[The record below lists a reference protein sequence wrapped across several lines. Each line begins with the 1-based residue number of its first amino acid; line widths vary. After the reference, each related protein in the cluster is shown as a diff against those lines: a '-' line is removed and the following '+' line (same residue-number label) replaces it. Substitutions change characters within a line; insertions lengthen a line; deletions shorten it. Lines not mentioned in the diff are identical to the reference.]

1 MTPPFSLHSDL
12 ILTLDDAHPVYQNG
26 RVGISGNSID
36 YVGSDNSAGNEND
49 LHFPGC
55 VVIPGLINAHT
66 HLFISMW
73 RGLSDDLALF
83 PWLDVL
89 SPAIGKMNTE
99 DMIQSTRM
107 GVIEALLSGT
117 TTIVECCR
125 GDPNITA
132 RVASNLGLRSLSGG
146 MPASE
151 WFGAP
156 MPNVLHS
163 LAENTRR
170 LLDQRETYGGLA
182 GAFLGAHSPY
192 NCSVEFLVEA
202 RRLADEMNIPFNIH
216 LAECPAEMEM
226 IRERYGKSPVKHLAD
241 IGILGP
247 GLIADHC
254 VWFDEEDIENF
265 QASGGG
271 IVHNPVSNA
280 KLGSGVAPIK
290 RYLDAGIPVAL
301 GTDSVVSNNSFNMFE
316 EMKYA
321 ALQQRVAAGYDDR
334 VEPSSLDILKMA
346 TIHGATVIGMAD
358 EIGSLEAGKKADLL
372 VVELPPEA
380 PATIG
385 AALSHLV
392 YSAGPEHLRAVMV
405 NGELVVEN
413 GNLRHMEVSELRKNL
428 RDYFTQRRNSPET
441 A

>member
-1 MTPPFSLHSDL
+1 MNNSMILHGDLVLTMDDDHPVFQNGKVAVSGDL
-12 ILTLDDAHPVYQNG
+12 IEG
-26 RVGISGNSID
+26 VGD
-36 YVGSDNSAGNEND
+36 DNSVSNHKD

-55 VVIPGLINAHT
+55 VILPGLVNAHT

-73 RGLSDDLALF
+73 RGLNDDLDLF

-89 SPAIGKMNTE
+89 SPAIGKLNTE
-99 DMIQSTRM
+99 DMIQSIRM
-107 GVIEALLSGT
+107 GCMEALLSGT

-132 RVASNLGLRSLSGG
+132 QIASDLGLRSLSGG

-156 MPNVLHS
+156 MPNVLPS
-163 LAENTRR
+163 LVENTRR
-170 LLDQRETYGGLA
+170 LIDQKEAYGGLA
-182 GAFLGAHSPY
+182 SAFLGAHSPY
-192 NCSVEFLVEA
+192 NCSVEFLIEA
-202 RRLADEMNIPFNIH
+202 RRLADEMKIPFNIH
-216 LAECPAEMEM
+216 LAECTAEMET
-226 IRERYGKSPVKHLAD
+226 IRQRYGKSPVQHLAD
-241 IGILGP
+241 HGILGP

-254 VWFDEEDIENF
+254 VWFDELDIETF
-265 QASGGG
+265 KASGGG

-290 RYLDAGIPVAL
+290 RYLDAGIPIAL

-316 EMKYA
+316 EMKFA
-321 ALQQRVAAGYDDR
+321 ALQQRIAAGYDQR
-334 VEPSSLDILKMA
+334 SQPSPLDILKMA
-346 TIHGATVIGMAD
+346 TIHGATVVGMAD

-380 PATIG
+380 PATYE

-392 YSAGPEHLRAVMV
+392 YSAGPEHVRAVIV

-413 GNLRHMEVSELRKNL
+413 GNLKYMQTSELRKNL
-428 RDYFTQRRNSPET
+428 RDYFTQRRK
-441 A
+441 AL